1 MQRAVRNSGTSSR
14 CLNPVSYQFPHEV
27 SGMDFSIFTILLQDG
42 ITNGAIYALVALA
55 LVLVFAVNRI
65 IFLPQGEFVAFGAL
79 TLVSLQAGTI
89 PGTVWLLAVMAI
101 LTTLLDLSAA
111 LRLGRKRLIARLLL
125 IKLVSPLLLVA
136 LVCWA
141 APRQWPLLVQALLS
155 IVTVTAMGPM
165 IYRLAYQRLANA
177 KVLVLLIVSVGVH
190 FVMTGLGLLFFGPE
204 GARVAPY
211 VESSLTL
218 GTLELSGQDMVVLA
232 VSLLLMLVLA
242 WFFNHTLYGKAL
254 QATAKNRVGAR
265 LMGISTTMAGK
276 LSLCFAAF
284 IGALSGILIVP
295 TTAIYY
301 DSGFLIGLK
310 GFVGAILGGLMS
322 YPLAAIGAVLVGL
335 LEAFSS
341 FWASEYKEVIV
352 FTAIIPILLWRS
364 IASGGTP
371 HGGDE

>member
-1 MQRAVRNSGTSSR
+1 
-14 CLNPVSYQFPHEV
+14 
-27 SGMDFSIFTILLQDG
+27 
-42 ITNGAIYALVALA
+42 
-55 LVLVFAVNRI
+55 
-65 IFLPQGEFVAFGAL
+65 
-79 TLVSLQAGTI
+79 LQAGTI

-125 IKLVSPLLLVA
+125 IKLISPLLLVA

-155 IVTVTAMGPM
+155 IMTVTAMGPM

>member
-1 MQRAVRNSGTSSR
+1 
-14 CLNPVSYQFPHEV
+14 
-27 SGMDFSIFTILLQDG
+27 
-42 ITNGAIYALVALA
+42 
-55 LVLVFAVNRI
+55 
-65 IFLPQGEFVAFGAL
+65 
-79 TLVSLQAGTI
+79 
-89 PGTVWLLAVMAI
+89 
-101 LTTLLDLSAA
+101 
-111 LRLGRKRLIARLLL
+111 
-125 IKLVSPLLLVA
+125 
-136 LVCWA
+136 
-141 APRQWPLLVQALLS
+141 
-155 IVTVTAMGPM
+155 
-165 IYRLAYQRLANA
+165 
-177 KVLVLLIVSVGVH
+177 VLVLLIVSVGVH